1 MSIKKRDV
9 FKAGPYLLSGAM
21 VAIVTALF
29 MALGK
34 RVDPSNFAVLYTM
47 VVVIS
52 AAKWGVGPSVFSSVA
67 GVLAFDFFFVHPFFT
82 FAVSDFK
89 YIYIFAGYLAVGIIV
104 SLVASASRE
113 QALEANAREQ
123 RTFLLHRFSR
133 ELAACDSMKE
143 VADSVIKNT
152 GELLES
158 KTAVF
163 MGDSK
168 EMHLF
173 AKDPSFPVDSYE
185 QTAVAWAISN
195 GSNAGRGAKMFADS
209 KCLYVPLTTA
219 QGAIG
224 ILGFYKEEHTGY
236 DMEFVEALSG
246 QSSVALQRAK
256 FAEKSRLLDKEKETG
271 RLQSILL
278 NSISHDLRTPLVSIT
293 GALSTLKQDFDSID
307 TLSRNEI
314 LRNAYAEAQ
323 HLNMLVGNLLDITRV
338 ESGTL
343 KLKMNIKL
351 CDLRDVIGSSLRVLK
366 DRLADRVVAVE
377 IMDGIFELPVDYAM
391 MMRVF
396 INLIDNAAKYS
407 APDSDISISA
417 KTEGE
422 NAIISVADKGFGIPT
437 QDIERIFDK
446 FYRAEKPRQVSGT
459 GLGLAICRG
468 IVEAHGG
475 RILAANNPDKGA
487 VISVAIPARI
497 SKEGENGK

>member
-1 MSIKKRDV
+1 MCLKKKET
-9 FKAGPYLLSGAM
+9 FKTGPYLLSAAM
-21 VAIVTALF
+21 VALVTALF

-34 RVDPSNFAVLYTM
+34 HIDPSNFAVLYTM
-47 VVVIS
+47 VVVLS
-52 AAKWGVGPSVFSSVA
+52 AAWWGMGPSIFTSFA
-67 GVLAFDFFFVHPFFT
+67 GVLAFDFFFVHPFLT

-104 SLVASASRE
+104 SLVASGSRE
-113 QALEANAREQ
+113 QALEAAAREQ
-123 RTFLLHRFSR
+123 RTSLLHRFSR

-158 KTAVF
+158 KTALF
-163 MGDSK
+163 MGGTK
-168 EMHLF
+168 EAQLM
-173 AKDPSFPVDSYE
+173 AKDPEFPADE
-185 QTAVAWAISN
+185 HEMAVATWVLNN
-195 GSNAGRGAKMFADS
+195 GLNAGCSTRTLADS
-209 KCLYVPLTTA
+209 KGLYVPLITA
-219 QGAIG
+219 QGTIG
-224 ILGFYKEEHTGY
+224 VLGFYQPEYKGY
-236 DMEFVEALSG
+236 DLEFVEALSG
-246 QSSVALQRAK
+246 QSSVALQRAR

-293 GALSTLKQDFDSID
+293 GALSTLKQDFESID
-307 TLSRNEI
+307 RESRMEM
-314 LRNAYAEAQ
+314 LKNAHEEAL

-343 KLKMNIKL
+343 KLRMNIKL
-351 CDLRDVIGSSLRVLK
+351 CDLRDVIGTALRALK
-366 DRLADRVVAVE
+366 DKLADRAVAVE
-377 IMDGIFELPVDYAM
+377 ISNDIFELPMDFSM

-407 APDSDISISA
+407 PQGSPISVTA
-417 KTEGE
+417 ALEGE
-422 NAIISVADKGFGIPT
+422 NALISVRDNGFGIPA
-437 QDIERIFDK
+437 QDMERIFDK

-475 RILAANNPDKGA
+475 KIRAENNKDKGA
-487 VISVAIPARI
+487 VISFTIPAHV
-497 SKEGENGK
+497 K